1 MLFLF
6 LELLLFGGLITSQT
20 WRQNMKNKQ
29 YVISCIHL
37 EEQTKDI
44 LKLRSV
50 SIYNHLERGE
60 ASDIWG
66 DVGGFYVKFEFQC

>member
-6 LELLLFGGLITSQT
+6 LELLLFGWLITSQT
-20 WRQNMKNKQ
+20 WRQKMKNKL

-50 SIYNHLERGE
+50 SIYNHLQSGE
-60 ASDIWG
+60 ASDIWVMSE
-66 DVGGFYVKFEFQC
+66 DFT